1 MGEDIFEIMEIL
13 NSKNK
18 IKEQYEKITK
28 VKIDFEERIKK
39 IKNSEKEY
47 VKFIEEE
54 ASKKRVSIIFK
65 ILFIKRFFDN
75 FHGKCMEKL
84 TELKSLKNL
93 KTVINF
99 AQLDFKFTPEE
110 IILFCQL
117 LRNENLVTLFKET
130 VSEIAEEN
138 EGLQEELIGKI
149 KTIKKLELKLN
160 FLKNTDNLYKTG
172 HNLV

>member
-28 VKIDFEERIKK
+28 VQIDFEEKIKK

-47 VKFIEEE
+47 FRFIEEE
-54 ASKKRVSIIFK
+54 TSKKKVSIIFK
-65 ILFIKRFFDN
+65 ILFIKRFCDN
-75 FHGKCMEKL
+75 FHGKFMEKL
-84 TELKSLKNL
+84 LELKSLENL

-99 AQLDFKFTPEE
+99 AQLGFKFTSEE

-138 EGLQEELIGKI
+138 EELQEELIGKI
-149 KTIKKLELKLN
+149 KTIKKLEIKLN